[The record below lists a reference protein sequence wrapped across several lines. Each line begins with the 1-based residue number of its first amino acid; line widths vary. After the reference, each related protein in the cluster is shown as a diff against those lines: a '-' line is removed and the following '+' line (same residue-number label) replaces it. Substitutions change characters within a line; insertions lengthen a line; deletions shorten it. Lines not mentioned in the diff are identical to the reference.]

1 MGYAAGVKRLHHWLI
16 VLAVIAPVAGG
27 ACAYRGTIGV
37 ALMRRKA
44 AGTIFNDT
52 IAALPDGLHV
62 GLCGTGSPFPS
73 PTRSGPCTAV
83 IAGKRLDIV
92 DAGRGAASVVAR
104 MGLQTSRIGA
114 VLLTHYHADHVDGL
128 GQLAEMY
135 WLAGGAKAPLLVM
148 GPAGVERVVDGFNN
162 VYALNGSYRVAVDG
176 PAVAAPTGLGLTAR
190 TFQIRAETDFAIILQ
205 QDELRVTAFNVD
217 HAIGGPAVGYRF
229 DYKGRSVVISG
240 DTAKSTNL
248 ARVAHGTNLLVHEA
262 MSPRLVDVLKE
273 EAVAAG
279 RVNPAHLL
287 QNLQALHTPPGDEAD
302 VASEAGAHALVLTHL
317 ISPVPGGILQGPFLD
332 GACSAGSRVLSG
344 SERTAIRS
352 ACRPGGGTPTTRNL
366 F

>member
-1 MGYAAGVKRLHHWLI
+1 MKRTHRTLI
-16 VLAVIAPVAGG
+16 VVAVIASVAGG

-83 IAGKRLDIV
+83 IAGRRLYIV
-92 DAGRGAASVVAR
+92 DVGRGAASVLAR
-104 MGLQTSRIGA
+104 MGLQTARISA

-128 GQLAEMY
+128 GQLAETY
-135 WLAGGAKAPLLVM
+135 WLAGAAKAPLVVM
-148 GPAGVERVVDGFNN
+148 GPPGLERVVSGFNDA
-162 VYALNGSYRVAVDG
+162 YALNASYRVAVDG
-176 PAVAAPTGLGLTAR
+176 PAVAAPTGFGLTAR
-190 TFQIRAETDFAIILQ
+190 TFELPAGQDSNVILQ
-205 QDELRVTAFNVD
+205 EGELRITAFKVD

-229 DYKGRSVVISG
+229 DYKRCSVVISG

-248 ARVAHGTNLLVHEA
+248 ARVAHGADLLVHEA

-273 EAVAAG
+273 EATAAG
-279 RVNPAHLL
+279 RTNPAQLL
-287 QNLQALHTPPGDEAD
+287 QNLKALHTHPGDAAD
-302 VASEAGAHALVLTHL
+302 VATEAGAHALVLTHL
-317 ISPVPGGILQGPFLD
+317 IPPVPGGILQGPFLD
-332 GACSAGSRVLSG
+332 GAGRRFKGPLWIG
-344 SERTAIRS
+344 EDGDLIGIP
-352 ACRPGGGTPTTRNL
+352 PGGGTPTTRNL